1 MTTENIKSATVIIEL
16 DSGEYAATSTTN
28 RAFIDI
34 SASLLE
40 FKHIPKDMVSQYN
53 IKTGEFENE

>member
-16 DSGEYAATSTTN
+16 DSGEYAATPTTN

-40 FKHIPKDMVSQYN
+40 FKRIPKDMVSQYN
-53 IKTGEFENE
+53 IKTGELENE